1 MIPELSSG
9 VVTDQLGRASLALSP
24 DGLMKVGEV
33 HRPANPMERESRVGS
48 FVTHHRLTY
57 GDARRLEGLATGSV
71 DLVVTSPPYPMIEM
85 WDTCFG
91 KLDPRIDEQLRK
103 SEGSAAFERMHLIL
117 DEVWSRSVECLREGG
132 FLCINIGDATRT
144 LSTEFRLYSN
154 HARIAQACQALGL
167 SALPMI
173 LWEKQ
178 TNAPNKFMG
187 SGMLP
192 AGAYV
197 TLEHEYVLIFRKG
210 RKRVFS
216 SRDEVAKRRESAF
229 FWEERNQW
237 FSDIWDFKG
246 ERQRLN
252 GSESGKR
259 SAAFPFELPYRL
271 IAMYSIEGDTVLD
284 PFAGTGTTTLASMAL
299 GRNSVGYDTDAVVLT
314 HARNRILSAWREL
327 ASRTSERLQGH
338 VDFIASCSES
348 GKVLQHF
355 NKRYEFPV
363 MTRQEIELQFSEP
376 VKVVESNELA
386 FEVSHHPL
394 SRPRGTGGRAI
405 PNRQVGQPTLKV
417 WQ

>member
-1 MIPELSSG
+1 
-9 VVTDQLGRASLALSP
+9 
-24 DGLMKVGEV
+24 MKEGEV
-33 HRPANPMERESRVGS
+33 RQPVSSMGRESGAEG
-48 FVTHHRLTY
+48 FETHHRLAY
-57 GDARRLEGLATGSV
+57 GDARALEGLAAGSV

-85 WDTCFG
+85 WDPCFG
-91 KLDPRIDEQLRK
+91 KLDPRIDEHLRK
-103 SEGSAAFERMHLIL
+103 TEGSAAFEGMHLIL
-117 DEVWSRSVECLREGG
+117 DEVWSSSVKSLREGG
-132 FLCINIGDATRT
+132 FLCISIGDATRT
-144 LSTEFRLYSN
+144 LGSDFRLYSN

-167 SALPMI
+167 NALPVI

-210 RKRVFS
+210 GKRVFS
-216 SRDEVAKRRESAF
+216 SRDQVEKRRQSAF

-237 FSDIWDFKG
+237 FSDVWDFKG

-284 PFAGTGTTTLASMAL
+284 PFVGTGTTTLASMAL
-299 GRNSVGYDTDAVVLT
+299 GRNSVGYDTDAEILT
-314 HARNRILSAWREL
+314 YARNRVLSAWRDV
-327 ASRTSERLQGH
+327 ASRTSDRLQRH
-338 VDFIASCSES
+338 FDFISSCSAS
-348 GKVLQHF
+348 GKLLQHV

-363 MTRQEIELQFSEP
+363 MTQQEVELRFSEP
-376 VKVVESNELA
+376 ADLVESHELT
-386 FEVSHHPL
+386 FEVRHRPL
-394 SRPRGTGGRAI
+394 LVPRGMGRQANSS
-405 PNRQVGQPTLKV
+405 PQVVQPTLKV